1 MPRKA
6 RIDAPGAVHHIII
19 RGIERRQIFRDDV
32 DRTRFLERFGQGLSD
47 SQTACLAW
55 ALIPNHAHF
64 LLRTGRHAIADLMRR
79 VLTGYAVVFNRRYR
93 RHGHLFQNRY
103 KSILCQEDPYLKEL
117 VRYIHLNPL
126 RAGLVKDMADLKR
139 FPWSGHSALM
149 GTIPRPWQGCD
160 EVLALFGRTVSAAR
174 KHYREFVAQ
183 GIGQGRREELTG
195 GGLRRSAGGWQAI
208 HQARKRGQHIKGDE
222 RILGDSDFVAYV
234 LEAAREGLEDR
245 THMAAAGMG
254 FEDAVQQVAGM
265 LGMTAGEVVQS
276 GKQRTTVR
284 ARRLLC
290 HFCVQ
295 HLGMSTVDLA
305 QRLGIGQPA
314 ASRAARMGQAL
325 AREEELAL
333 SAQKA

>member
-1 MPRKA
+1 MPRNA
-6 RIDAPGAVHHIII
+6 RIDAAGAVHHIII
-19 RGIERRQIFRDDV
+19 RGMERCQIFRDDL
-32 DRTRFLERFGQGLSD
+32 DRTRFLERFGHGVTD

-64 LLRTGRHAIADLMRR
+64 LLRTGREPIADLMRR

-126 RAGLVKDMADLKR
+126 RAGLVKDMAELNR

-149 GTIPRPWQGCD
+149 GTVPRPWQRCD
-160 EVLALFGRTVSAAR
+160 EVLALFGQKVSAAR
-174 KHYREFVAQ
+174 KHYREFVSG

-222 RILGDSDFVAYV
+222 RILGDSDFVAAV
-234 LEAAREGLEDR
+234 LDAAQEDLNAR
-245 THMAAAGMG
+245 VRRAEAGMG
-254 FEDAVQQVAGM
+254 FEDVVRQVAEL
-265 LGMTAGEVVQS
+265 LGMAPAEVLQKT
-276 GKQRTTVR
+276 KQRAVVR
-284 ARRLLC
+284 ARRLVC
-290 HFCVQ
+290 HFGVQ
-295 HLGMSTVDLA
+295 HLGMTTVELA
-305 QRLGIGQPA
+305 RKLGLGQPA
-314 ASRAARMGQAL
+314 VSRCVREGEAL
-325 AREEELAL
+325 ARRENLAL
-333 SAQKA
+333 DERIA